1 MNEDVHSD
9 LLLRCALWLARAKA
23 FKAEAK
29 RAVPR
34 RDQAR
39 LSATANALE
48 WAALDLT
55 ALITSLEEEIEPE
68 QNDG

>member
-1 MNEDVHSD
+1 MNENVHSD
-9 LLLRCALWLARAKA
+9 LLLRCAIWLARAEA

-29 RAVPR
+29 RVVAR

-39 LSATANALE
+39 LSATANTLE
-48 WAALDLT
+48 SAVFDLT

-68 QNDG
+68 QNEG

>member
-1 MNEDVHSD
+1 MNEDVHSG
-9 LLLRCALWLARAKA
+9 LLLRCTIWLARADA

-29 RAVPR
+29 RAIAR

-39 LSATANALE
+39 LSATANTLE

-55 ALITSLEEEIEPE
+55 ALIKSLEEETE
-68 QNDG
+68 QENDEG